1 MNINRTEYIKMYN
14 RYLDL
19 ENDDFTHDE
28 LSKILIGCYT
38 KNNIEL
44 ENLDNVNVLFE
55 ILDIICMKLLT
66 IPKFSLHIRMSMENL
81 ESIKE
86 IISEKKVRFNDILT
100 IFLTKEELSVCI
112 C

>member
-1 MNINRTEYIKMYN
+1 MYN

-38 KNNIEL
+38 KNNVEL
-44 ENLDNVNVLFE
+44 ENLDNENVLFE

>member
-1 MNINRTEYIKMYN
+1 MYN

-19 ENDDFTHDE
+19 ENDNFTHEE
-28 LSKILIGCYT
+28 LSKIVIGCYT

-44 ENLDNVNVLFE
+44 ENLDNDNVLFE
-55 ILDIICMKLLT
+55 ILDIMCMKLLT

-86 IISEKKVRFNDILT
+86 IISEKKIKLNEILM
-100 IFLTKEELSVCI
+100 IFLTKEEITACI
-112 C
+112 Y

>member
-44 ENLDNVNVLFE
+44 ENLDNENVLFE

>member
-1 MNINRTEYIKMYN
+1 MYN

-44 ENLDNVNVLFE
+44 ENLDNENVLFE

>member
-1 MNINRTEYIKMYN
+1 MYN